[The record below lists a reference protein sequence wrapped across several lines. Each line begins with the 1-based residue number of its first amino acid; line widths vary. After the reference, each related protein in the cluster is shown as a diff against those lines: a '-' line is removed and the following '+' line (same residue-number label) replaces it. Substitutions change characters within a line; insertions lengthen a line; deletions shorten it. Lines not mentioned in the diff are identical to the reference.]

1 MFERRAKI
9 WYPLPLQFPTRRVL
23 LVTFVGAMGDKH
35 GISKGQIVHAL
46 RKTGLPGDTSLAKE
60 ETPRLSVGQLYVRRR
75 SSRRASACAE
85 AHTADAAE
93 VPMG

>member
-1 MFERRAKI
+1 
-9 WYPLPLQFPTRRVL
+9 
-23 LVTFVGAMGDKH
+23 MGDKH
-35 GISKGQIVHAL
+35 GMSNCQIVHAL
-46 RKTGLPGDTSLAKE
+46 RKTGLPGDTCVVEE
-60 ETPRLSVGQLYVRRR
+60 ETPRLSVGQLYVRKR